1 MCVRCGK
8 TFCVVGQSDYKLA
21 QAAAV
26 ECRELHATSPK
37 SASRAG
43 VYSKG
48 ERGGRGGGTASSLVC
63 TNETA
68 RRPRERERERV
79 KRNHR
84 QRKDVKGHAA

>member
-43 VYSKG
+43 VYSKE
-48 ERGGRGGGTASSLVC
+48 ERGEGKGEGGKASSLVC

-68 RRPRERERERV
+68 RRPREREGES
-79 KRNHR
+79 
-84 QRKDVKGHAA
+84 